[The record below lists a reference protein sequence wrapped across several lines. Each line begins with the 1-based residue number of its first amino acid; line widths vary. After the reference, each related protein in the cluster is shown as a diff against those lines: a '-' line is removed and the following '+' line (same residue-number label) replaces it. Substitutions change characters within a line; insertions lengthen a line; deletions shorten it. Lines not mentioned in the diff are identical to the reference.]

1 MTNLNAEN
9 QMVTN
14 QEHFR
19 QEYERQLKNLK
30 REFQDQIEWQKYC
43 VESNADNLVK
53 HIKLKQLES
62 DFAIKIEQLRSFV
75 AHNFCYFNANEIS
88 SILAIP
94 SQMLSSDELVFH
106 RIWLGSHLP
115 QLAFESINQWEQ
127 AFEVTQHDLGL
138 KYHSVVWVW
147 DVGQV
152 DGDQNFIAS
161 ELNDSYLIGYY
172 LANTQRRALVKSLKR
187 LLENHPEIDAEF
199 MQQLINKRYFVDVSD
214 YFREFILYTFGG
226 IYIDVDT
233 VPYRAATAFL
243 AKPEVPDYYSYLP
256 SATSGEIEQIHV
268 SWLNLLEDENGMQ
281 IAKKGNTALAKII
294 ARMNANISR
303 LDKEIPDK
311 DDVERSRA
319 YQLYLHDSTYG
330 EWYSEIGRSFIAYDN
345 IIAKNYLLVLSKIP
359 ETVVLGLYGMRLIY
373 DPVNNVK
380 LPLTDFEEDCY
391 RNCIRKLE
399 SCNWNLTNPLQLQ
412 SVAPVIFTDELIRI
426 AYHPQLRTA
435 DHSYDYYSFMSHD
448 ENLDR
453 VNNLFGAFFIALNA
467 ESIHHPYYWVRLN
480 GASSRYYRELPFV
493 LPICEQIERQ
503 REHNLLR
510 KSILPNGIRY
520 IRGDGLTEQHK
531 NQIAELLFET
541 SYLEYCSYGNKLQL
555 PKVQLQ
561 RLQNVDPM
569 ADYCNALIDIQGQ
582 LLGFFIGLKVS
593 ELNQIQFVSY
603 YRGEMKDMDAAYDV
617 FITKNTRDNDYFVGS
632 LAIDKKFR
640 GLKYF
645 NAMFNEIVKQAR
657 ESGAQRI
664 VLTVWESSPALAL
677 YLKKG
682 FRKIGDSFD
691 YAYPIFFDKL
701 YMLEYTNLY

>member
-1 MTNLNAEN
+1 MKKLNTEN
-9 QMVTN
+9 PIIAN

-19 QEYERQLKNLK
+19 QEYERQLKELK

-43 VESNADNLVK
+43 AENAIDHLVK

-62 DFAIKIEQLRSFV
+62 EFAAKIEQMNSFV
-75 AHNFCYFNANEIS
+75 ARNFCYFNANEVS

-94 SQMLSSDELVFH
+94 SQTLSSDELSFH
-106 RIWLGSHLP
+106 RIWLGSYLP
-115 QLAFESINQWEQ
+115 KLALESIDQWEQ

-147 DVGQV
+147 DLEQV
-152 DGDQNFIAS
+152 IGDQSFVAT
-161 ELNDSYLIGYY
+161 ELNDGSLIGYY
-172 LANTQRRALVKSLKR
+172 LTNTQRKAVVKSLK
-187 LLENHPEIDAEF
+187 LLLSNYPEIDADF
-199 MQQLINKRYFVDVSD
+199 MQELNDKRYFVDLSD
-214 YFREFILYTFGG
+214 YFREFILYEFGG
-226 IYIDVDT
+226 VYIDVDT

-243 AKPEVPDYYSYLP
+243 AKPEVPDYYSYQL
-256 SATSGEIEQIHV
+256 STTTGKIEQIHV

-281 IAKKGNTALAKII
+281 VAKKGNDALAKIV

-303 LDKEIPDK
+303 LDRNIPIK
-311 DDVERSRA
+311 ADVERSRA
-319 YQLYLHDSTYG
+319 YQLILHDSTYG
-330 EWYSEIGRSFIAYDN
+330 EWHSEIARSFIAYDD
-345 IIAKNYLLVLSKIP
+345 IIAKNYLLVLSKLP

-373 DPVNNVK
+373 DPVNNAK

-391 RNCIRKLE
+391 RNCVRKLE
-399 SCNWNLTNPLQLQ
+399 SCNWNLNNPLQLQ
-412 SVAPVIFTDELIRI
+412 SFAPVTFTDELIRI

-435 DHSYDYYSFMSHD
+435 NHSYDYYSFMSHD

-467 ESIHHPYYWVRLN
+467 ESINHPHYWVRLN
-480 GASSRYYRELPFV
+480 GLSSKYYRELPFV
-493 LPICEQIERQ
+493 LPISEQVERT
-503 REHNLLR
+503 RDHNLPR
-510 KSILPNGIRY
+510 KSILPNDIRY
-520 IRGDGLTEQHK
+520 ICGDGLTEQHK

-541 SYLEYCSYGNKLQL
+541 SYLEYCSYANKLHL

-561 RLQNVDPM
+561 RIQNVDPM
-569 ADYCNALIDIQGQ
+569 VDYCNALIDMHGQ
-582 LLGFFIGLKVS
+582 LLGFFIGIRVS

-603 YRGEMKDMDAAYDV
+603 YRDEMKDMDTAYDT
-617 FITKNTRDNDYFVGS
+617 FITKNTRDDDYFVGS

-657 ESGAQRI
+657 ASNTQRI
-664 VLTVWESSPALAL
+664 VLTVWASSPALNL

-682 FRKIGDSFD
+682 FCKIQDSFD
-691 YAYPIFFDKL
+691 YAYPLFYDKL
-701 YMLEYTNLY
+701 YILEYTDL